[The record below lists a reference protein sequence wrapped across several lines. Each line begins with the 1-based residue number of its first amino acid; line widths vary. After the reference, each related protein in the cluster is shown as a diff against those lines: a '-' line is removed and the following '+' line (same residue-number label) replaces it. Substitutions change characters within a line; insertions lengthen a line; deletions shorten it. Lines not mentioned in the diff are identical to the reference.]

1 MGHKLKRIGA
11 LAHPLRAEKDED
23 VVMGA
28 HTLTGVEELL
38 ESCFLA
44 LENYTGEIGLH
55 ILLLDLISYMGRV
68 SDSVSVCVCLCVFPA
83 ISVRL

>member
-1 MGHKLKRIGA
+1 MIRAVGHKLKRIGA

-38 ESCFLA
+38 ESCFQA
-44 LENYTGEIGLH
+44 LENYTGQSPSVLQFGLF
-55 ILLLDLISYMGRV
+55 L
-68 SDSVSVCVCLCVFPA
+68 
-83 ISVRL
+83 

>member
-44 LENYTGEIGLH
+44 LENYTGEIGLY
-55 ILLLDLISYMGRV
+55 ISFLEHFQRRSCIFGKQ
-68 SDSVSVCVCLCVFPA
+68 SNL
-83 ISVRL
+83 